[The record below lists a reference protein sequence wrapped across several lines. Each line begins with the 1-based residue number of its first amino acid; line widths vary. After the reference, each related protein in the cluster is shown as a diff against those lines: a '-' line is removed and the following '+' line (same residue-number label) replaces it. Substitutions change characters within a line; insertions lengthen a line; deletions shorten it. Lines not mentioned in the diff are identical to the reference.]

1 MNIYNHKIIQMR
13 TIKPLYLSV
22 ALAFALASCGG
33 AKTMVSTPVENI
45 DNLPLKIT
53 PLAEKD
59 LKRWSHLDLV
69 KDTVPGMRVDK
80 AYAELLKGK
89 KGTTVIVGI
98 VDSGVDIR
106 HEDLQGVIW
115 NNPKEIANNGKDDD
129 NNGYIDDMHG
139 WNFLGDSND
148 EQLEMTRIVKKGPGT
163 ADYEKAKAQLEEE
176 LAGIMQTKQQIDMIV
191 NADKAIKAHLK
202 KDNFNLDDV
211 KGIETTDETLL
222 QYKGMFTQILSGQ
235 SKEAFDKRIQS
246 GVDYVYGQLNY
257 NLNVD
262 FDGRKVVGDNP
273 NDINDT
279 KYGNNNVIGPVA
291 KDAKHGTHV
300 AGIVAQVRGNGK
312 GGDGVATNVKI
323 MAVRAVPNGDEYDKD
338 IALGIRYA
346 VDNGAK
352 VINGSFG
359 KYFSP
364 NKEWVQDALKYA
376 ADKDVLVIFAAGND
390 SKDLDVEN
398 KYPSDSYDG
407 APEISNN
414 VLIIGALAPDYG
426 SKMVAGFS
434 NYGKKNVDIYAPG
447 VQIYATTPD
456 QTYEYLGGT
465 SMASPNTA
473 GVAAMIRSYY
483 PKLSASQVKQIIMES
498 GTPLKNTVTVGEDKH
513 KVNFAEASKTG
524 RIVNAYNALIMAEK
538 MSK

>member
-1 MNIYNHKIIQMR
+1 MR
-13 TIKPLYLSV
+13 TLKPIYVSTV
-22 ALAFALASCGG
+22 AALLLASCGPS
-33 AKTMVSTPVENI
+33 KMISTPIANV
-45 DNLPLKIT
+45 DNQPLKIT
-53 PLAEKD
+53 PLAEND

-69 KDTVPGMRVDK
+69 KDTVPGMSVDK

-89 KGTTVIVGI
+89 KSTTVIVGI

-106 HEDLQGVIW
+106 HEDLQGQIW
-115 NNPKEIANNGKDDD
+115 TNPKEIANNGKDDD

-148 EQLEMTRIVKKGPGT
+148 ERLEKTRIVAKGPGT
-163 ADYEKAKAQLEEE
+163 PDYDKAKAELDEEI
-176 LAGIMQTKQQIDMIV
+176 AGLQNYKQQIDYIATAEKALKEALKGKEFNV
-191 NADKAIKAHLK
+191 ENLNAIQTEDATLK
-202 KDNFNLDDV
+202 
-211 KGIETTDETLL
+211 
-222 QYKGMFTQILSGQ
+222 QYRDLFALQILAKQ
-235 SKEAFDKRIQS
+235 SKADFDKRFEGQKN
-246 GVDYVYGQLNY
+246 YVYDQLNY

-273 NDINDT
+273 DDINDT
-279 KYGNNNVIGPVA
+279 KYGNNNVIGPDPE
-291 KDAKHGTHV
+291 DAKHGTHV

-376 ADKDVLVIFAAGND
+376 ASKDVLVIFAAGND
-390 SKDLDVEN
+390 SKDLDVVN
-398 KYPSDSYDG
+398 KYPSDSYNG

-414 VLIIGALAPDYG
+414 VLIVGALNVDYG
-426 SKMVAGFS
+426 ANMVAPFS
-434 NYGKKNVDIYAPG
+434 NYGKKNVDVFAPG
-447 VQIYATTPD
+447 MKIYATTPNKS
-456 QTYEYLGGT
+456 YEYLQGT
-465 SMASPNTA
+465 SMASPNVA
-473 GVAAMIRSYY
+473 GVAALIRSYY
-483 PKLSASQVKQIIMES
+483 PNLTAAQVKQIIMES
-498 GTPLKNTVTVGEDKH
+498 GLPLKNDVKVGEDQH
-513 KVNFAEASKTG
+513 KANFSEVSKTG
-524 RIVNAYNALIMAEK
+524 KIVNAYNAIIMAEQ